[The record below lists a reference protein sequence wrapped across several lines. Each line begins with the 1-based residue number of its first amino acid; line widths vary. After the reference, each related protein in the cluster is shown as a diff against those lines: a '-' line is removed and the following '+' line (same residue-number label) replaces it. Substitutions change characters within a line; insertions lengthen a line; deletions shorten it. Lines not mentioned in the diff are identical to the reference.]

1 MGTAMTDLETGSD
14 GDSMT
19 FPYNIFQQF
28 CITLESIIFKEN
40 KKVILLIT
48 K

>member
-14 GDSMT
+14 GDSTT
-19 FPYNIFQQF
+19 FPYNLFQQF
-28 CITLESIIFKEN
+28 CIALESTIFKEN
-40 KKVILLIT
+40 KKAILLIT